1 MGLGYGLPAGGR
13 ACRPRRRAP
22 PSGLRDNRRLKAGGV
37 GAAVHGTAGPAPE
50 LAREP
55 DSESVA
61 HGHRRQRDSDGI
73 IMPGRGAYLA

>member
-37 GAAVHGTAGPAPE
+37 GAAVHGTAGPGPE

-55 DSESVA
+55 SES
-61 HGHRRQRDSDGI
+61 
-73 IMPGRGAYLA
+73 